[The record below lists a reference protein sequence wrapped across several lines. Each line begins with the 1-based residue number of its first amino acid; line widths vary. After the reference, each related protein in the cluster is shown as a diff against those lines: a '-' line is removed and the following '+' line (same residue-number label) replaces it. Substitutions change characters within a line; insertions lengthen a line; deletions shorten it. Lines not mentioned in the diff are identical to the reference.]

1 MCAMRDAATEARV
14 RESMRSLPEHWLP
27 WLRVAVAP
35 VLVAI
40 ASLIQVS
47 TTTEVI
53 QERPYLALFGAVLAT
68 AWFSGIGPA
77 LLASALAAAVGF
89 FWLYPA
95 SGGSAPVFSLFW
107 FLGFSLALAAA
118 LDSWRRAL
126 QRASTALE
134 RLRAHERELEAAK
147 DAAEVANRA
156 KSRFFATVSHEIRTP
171 MDAMIGLS
179 SVLLETPLT
188 AQQRDLTRTIRSS
201 SEALL
206 ALLNDVLD
214 FSKIESGRLELDQQ
228 PFAPRACL
236 ESVLDLL
243 RPGAVGKGL
252 AVSHAIEPAVPRV
265 IVGDAMRL
273 RQILLNLIGN
283 AVKFTERG
291 EVAISVAA
299 RPLDPVAERPSW
311 ELRFAVR
318 DTGIGVPLERRGEL
332 FQSFTQLDASSARRA
347 SGTGL
352 GLAISRALAEAMGG
366 TIWVESEGAP
376 GRGSTFYV
384 TIRARAAV
392 SRAPEHTGNPGE
404 FDTQSGG
411 EAPAAD
417 PARR

>member
-1 MCAMRDAATEARV
+1 V
-14 RESMRSLPEHWLP
+14 RSLPERWLP

-35 VLVAI
+35 ASVAVATLLQI
-40 ASLIQVS
+40 SARS
-47 TTTEVI
+47 EVV
-53 QERPYLALFGAVLAT
+53 QERPYLALFGAVLGT

-95 SGGSAPVFSLFW
+95 SGGPAPYFSLLS
-107 FLGFSLALAAA
+107 FLSFSLVLAAA

-134 RLRAHERELEAAK
+134 QLRARERELEAAR

-156 KSRFFATVSHEIRTP
+156 KSRFFATLSHEIRTP
-171 MDAMIGLS
+171 MNAVIGLS
-179 SVLLETPLT
+179 NVLLETPLT
-188 AQQRDLTRTIRSS
+188 NEQRDLTQTIRSS

-228 PFAPRACL
+228 PFALRATL
-236 ESVLDLL
+236 DSVLDLL
-243 RPGAVGKGL
+243 RPGAAGKGL
-252 AVSHAIEPAVPRV
+252 ALTHEVEPSVPRV
-265 IVGDAMRL
+265 IVGDATRL
-273 RQILLNLIGN
+273 RQILVNLIGN

-291 EVAISVAA
+291 EVSLSVAA
-299 RPLDPVAERPSW
+299 RALDADAAEGKGLF

-366 TIWVESEGAP
+366 TIWVESEGVP

-384 TIRARAAV
+384 TIRTRGYSERAR
-392 SRAPEHTGNPGE
+392 
-404 FDTQSGG
+404 D
-411 EAPAAD
+411 
-417 PARR
+417 